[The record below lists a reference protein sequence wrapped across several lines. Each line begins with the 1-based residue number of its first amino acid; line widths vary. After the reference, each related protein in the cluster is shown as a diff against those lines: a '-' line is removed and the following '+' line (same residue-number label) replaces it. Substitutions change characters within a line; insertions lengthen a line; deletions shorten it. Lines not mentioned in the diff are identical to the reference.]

1 MELISSIHVVFYKQ
15 LSLVMIIYNNLI
27 KLEYNPVTDI
37 LLVEWPDIFDYASA
51 EMKQTLQAIVDTIKH
66 YDVKKLLI
74 DSRKSIIGISQAE
87 YEALLKEFNKDLT
100 NTRLQKIARLES
112 ENLTR
117 EAQVKELLPKLKQK
131 TLVDFGTFAS
141 ITEATNWLER

>member
-1 MELISSIHVVFYKQ
+1 
-15 LSLVMIIYNNLI
+15 MIIYNNLI